1 MICAY
6 IRVSCSDQSTRRQEE
21 ALKSY
26 GIEKYFIEKASGKDM
41 NRPELQKCLDFCREN
56 DVLYILDFSR
66 IARST
71 KNLLD
76 IVEYLQQKNVTLIS
90 VKENINT
97 STPQGRLML
106 TMIGAIY
113 TFERENMLERQ
124 REGIAI
130 AKEEGK
136 YKGRKA
142 ISIENFGEWYK
153 MWQHRIYSKT
163 QLARELGI
171 SRQTLYKL
179 FEEYEKANQ
188 PETQQ

>member
-1 MICAY
+1 MSKAA
-6 IRVSCSDQSTRRQEE
+6 CSNTGCFFHAQIHFRMYPMFD
-21 ALKSY
+21 
-26 GIEKYFIEKASGKDM
+26 
-41 NRPELQKCLDFCREN
+41 PREN

-142 ISIENFGEWYK
+142 ISIENFGEWYQ

-163 QLARELGI
+163 QLAKELGI